1 MSVFTRNFS
10 IRNFLLIYILCITA
24 LVASLSALG
33 DYFLNQSDVQKHM
46 DGVLEQMGLSFHAV
60 LASNSREPQT
70 SRSLQN
76 KFFSRTKYDFQVWSY
91 NNVLMLYSPNTTN
104 INFNLAPV
112 GLSDITIDNE
122 IWRIFKITDSQ
133 THWNYIVAERYNAR
147 NRLLWRIGRNNFYI
161 LLLALPLSGILIWL
175 IVGYGFRSVTRISS
189 EVSNRAHTY
198 LKPVELE
205 SVPLEI
211 KPLIIELNDL
221 FVRLHEAFEREKR
234 FAGDAAHELRTPL
247 AALKTQVQ
255 IVLKTTDAKEQ
266 HTLLE
271 NLIVAVDRITH
282 IVQQLLILSR
292 LVPEAASIYDIVE
305 VDLPK
310 IAAEVIAQLVPMALE
325 KDIEIAL
332 DSPDTMKLR
341 ANLTGLSILIRN
353 LVDNAIRYT
362 PEHGQVTVEISDI
375 TSHVILKVIDNGPG
389 IPEELRSRV
398 FERFYRM
405 IGNSAAGSG
414 LGLAIVQQISELH
427 QADIRLATPT
437 NGKGLQIEIWL
448 PKR

>member
-1 MSVFTRNFS
+1 MSVFTRSFS

-60 LASNSREPQT
+60 LASNSTEPKT

-76 KFFSRTKYDFQVWSY
+76 KYFNRTKYDFQVWS
-91 NNVLMLYSPNTTN
+91 NNNALMLYSPSTTN
-104 INFNLAPV
+104 IDFNIAPV
-112 GLSDITIDNE
+112 GLSDLTINNE
-122 IWRIFKITDSQ
+122 IWRIFKVTDSETQ
-133 THWNYIVAERYNAR
+133 WNYIVAEKYNAR

-161 LLLALPLSGILIWL
+161 LLLALPFSGILIWL

-221 FVRLHEAFEREKR
+221 FIRLHEAFEREKR

-247 AALKTQVQ
+247 AALKTQAQ
-255 IVLKTTDAKEQ
+255 IVLKTSDEKER

-271 NLIVAVDRITH
+271 NLILAVDRITH

-332 DSPDTMKLR
+332 DSPDSVKLR

-375 TSHVILKVIDNGPG
+375 SSHVILKVIDSGPG

-427 QADIRLATPT
+427 QADIKLTTPT

-448 PKR
+448 PK

>member
-1 MSVFTRNFS
+1 MSVFSRHFS
-10 IRNFLLIYILCITA
+10 IRSFLLIYILCITA

-33 DYFLNQSDVQKHM
+33 DYFLNQTDVQKHM
-46 DGVLEQMGLSFHAV
+46 DSVLEQMGLSFHAV
-60 LASNSREPQT
+60 LATTTEPT
-70 SRSLQN
+70 ATHKLQDTY
-76 KFFSRTKYDFQVWSY
+76 FSKTKYDFQVWS
-91 NNVLMLYSPNTTN
+91 NTNTLMLYSPNTVN
-104 INFNLAPV
+104 INFNNAPP
-112 GLSDITIDNE
+112 GISDQTINHE
-122 IWRIFKITDSQ
+122 NWRIFKVSDAQ
-133 THWNYIVAERYNAR
+133 THWGYIVAEKYDAR
-147 NRLLWRIGRNNFYI
+147 NELLWRIGRNNFYI

-175 IVGYGFRSVTRISS
+175 IVGYGFQSVTRISS

-205 SVPLEI
+205 SVPIEI
-211 KPLIIELNDL
+211 KPLVNELNDL
-221 FVRLHEAFEREKR
+221 FIRLHEAFEREKR

-255 IVLKTTDAKEQ
+255 IVLKTTEEKER
-266 HTLLE
+266 HALLE

-325 KDIEIAL
+325 KEIEIAL
-332 DSPDTMKLR
+332 DSPDSVKLK

-362 PEHGQVTVEISDI
+362 PEQGHVTVEISD
-375 TSHVILKVIDNGPG
+375 HPAFVILKVLDSGPG

-405 IGNSAAGSG
+405 IGNSVAGSG
-414 LGLAIVQQISELH
+414 LGLAIVQQIAELH
-427 QADIRLATPT
+427 QADIKLTTPS

>member
-1 MSVFTRNFS
+1 MSVLPRNFS

-24 LVASLSALG
+24 LMASLSAVG

-46 DGVLEQMGLSFHAV
+46 DSVLEQMGLSFHAV
-60 LASNSREPQT
+60 LANVTEPKT
-70 SRSLQN
+70 SRGLQDQ
-76 KFFSRTKYDFQVWSY
+76 FFSRTKYDFQVWS
-91 NNVLMLYSPNTTN
+91 NDNVLMLYSPQTKN
-104 INFNLAPV
+104 INFNVASN
-112 GLSDITIDNE
+112 GLTDITIDNE
-122 IWRIFKITDSQ
+122 MWRIFKVIDVN
-133 THWNYIVAERYNAR
+133 THWTYIVAERYNAR
-147 NRLLWRIGRNNFYI
+147 NKLLWRIGRNNFYI
-161 LLLALPLSGILIWL
+161 LALTLPFAGLLIWL
-175 IVGYGFRSVTRISS
+175 IVGYGFKSVTRISS

-205 SVPLEI
+205 EVPEEI

-221 FVRLHEAFEREKR
+221 FLRLHEAFEREKR

-255 IVLKTTDAKEQ
+255 IVLKTSDEKERHQ
-266 HTLLE
+266 LLE

-292 LVPEAASIYDIVE
+292 LVPEAASIYDLVE
-305 VDLPK
+305 VDIPK

-325 KDIEIAL
+325 KDIDIAL
-332 DSPDTMKLR
+332 DSPDSVKLK

-362 PEHGQVTVEISDI
+362 PEHGQVIVEIADQLEY
-375 TSHVILKVIDNGPG
+375 VILKVIDNGPG
-389 IPEELRSRV
+389 IPEELRARV

-427 QADIRLATPT
+427 QADIKLATPT
-437 NGKGLQIEIWL
+437 SGKGLQIEIWL